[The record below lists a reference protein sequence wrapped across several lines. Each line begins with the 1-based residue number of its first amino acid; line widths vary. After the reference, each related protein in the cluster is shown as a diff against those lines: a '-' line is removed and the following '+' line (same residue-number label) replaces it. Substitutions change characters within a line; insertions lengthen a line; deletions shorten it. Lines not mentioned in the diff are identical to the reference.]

1 MRRAVII
8 SPTFNEAGNIEKLI
22 PLIFKQ
28 AENLPNWEIH
38 LLVVDSKSPDKT
50 GDIVEKLIS
59 KYPRLRLLRVE
70 KEGLG
75 KAYTQ
80 GFRIVIE
87 KLSPYLIFEIDA
99 DLSHDPREIPNFIRQ
114 IEKGADLVIGS
125 RYIKG
130 GSSPKEWALHRK
142 IFSFFGNLIVR
153 FGFMK
158 LNISD
163 WTSGYRAI
171 KTWVVKSTLNHV
183 KDYSGYVFQI
193 ALLND
198 SIIRG
203 AKIKEIPIR
212 FEDRK
217 IGKSKINSTQY
228 IVNIIAY
235 IFFHSAFIKFAIV
248 GLIGFIIDFGIS
260 YVFIEKF
267 RSAVWLGTLISTE
280 IAIISNFLLNN
291 FWSFSYKKLEHKLS
305 SYLANFL
312 KFNIVSSGSILLQ
325 TLGVQLAVNFF
336 GRQLWYVYKIII
348 IFFIVIP
355 YSYILYNKFIWKERN

>member
-28 AENLPNWEIH
+28 ADNLPNWEIH

-59 KYPRLRLLRVE
+59 KYPRLHLLRVE

-75 KAYTQ
+75 KAYTE
-80 GFRIVIE
+80 GFRVAIA
-87 KLSPYLIFEIDA
+87 KLSPYLLFEIDA
-99 DLSHDPREIPNFIRQ
+99 DLSHDPKEIPNFIQQ
-114 IEKGADLVIGS
+114 IEKGADFVIGS

-130 GSSPKEWALHRK
+130 GSSPKEWAIYRK

-158 LNISD
+158 LSIFD

-171 KTWVVKSTLNHV
+171 KTWLIKDTLDHIKN
-183 KDYSGYVFQI
+183 YSGYVFQI

-198 SIIRG
+198 SLKRG
-203 AKIKEIPIR
+203 AKIREIPIH

-228 IVNIIAY
+228 IANIFTY

-248 GLIGFIIDFGIS
+248 GLIGFVIDFGIS
-260 YVFIEKF
+260 YLFIERLK
-267 RSAVWLGTLISTE
+267 STIWIATLISTE
-280 IAIISNFLLNN
+280 TAIVSNFILNN
-291 FWSFSYKKLEHKLS
+291 FWSFAHKKIEPKLS
-305 SYLANFL
+305 AYLPNFI
-312 KFNIVSSGSILLQ
+312 KFNLVSSGSILIQ

-348 IFFIVIP
+348 IIFIVIP
-355 YSYILYNKFIWKERN
+355 YSYVLYNKFIWKER

>member
-28 AENLPNWEIH
+28 VDVLPNWEIH
-38 LLVVDSKSPDKT
+38 LLVVDSNSPDKT
-50 GDIVEKLIS
+50 GDIVKKLIT
-59 KYPRLRLLRVE
+59 KYPRLHLLKVD

-75 KAYTQ
+75 KAYTE
-80 GFRIVIE
+80 GFRVAIA
-87 KLSPYLIFEIDA
+87 KLSPYLLFEIDA

>member
-28 AENLPNWEIH
+28 VDVLPNWEIH
-38 LLVVDSKSPDKT
+38 LLVVDSNSPDKT
-50 GDIVEKLIS
+50 GDIVKKLIT
-59 KYPRLRLLRVE
+59 KYPRLHLLKVD

-75 KAYTQ
+75 KAYTE
-80 GFRIVIE
+80 GFRVAIA
-87 KLSPYLIFEIDA
+87 KLSPYLLFEIDA
-99 DLSHDPREIPNFIRQ
+99 DLSHDPREIPNFIQQ
-114 IEKGADLVIGS
+114 IEKGADFVIGS

-130 GSSPKEWALHRK
+130 GSSPKEWAIHRK

-158 LNISD
+158 LSISD

-171 KTWVVKSTLNHV
+171 KTWVIKDTLDHIKN
-183 KDYSGYVFQI
+183 YSGYVFQI

-198 SIIRG
+198 SLKRG
-203 AKIKEIPIR
+203 AKIREIPIQ

-228 IVNIIAY
+228 IANIFTY
-235 IFFHSAFIKFAIV
+235 IFFHSAFIKFAFV
-248 GLIGFIIDFGIS
+248 GLIGFVIDFGIS
-260 YVFIEKF
+260 YLFIERLKSTIWF
-267 RSAVWLGTLISTE
+267 GTLISTE
-280 IAIISNFLLNN
+280 TAIISNFFLNN
-291 FWSFSYKKLEHKLS
+291 FWSFAYKKIEPKFS
-305 SYLANFL
+305 AYLQNFI
-312 KFNIVSSGSILLQ
+312 KFNVVSSGSILIQ

-336 GRQLWYVYKIII
+336 GRQLWYIYKIII
-348 IFFIVIP
+348 IIFIVIP
-355 YSYILYNKFIWKERN
+355 YSYLLYNKFIWKEK

>member
-28 AENLPNWEIH
+28 ADNLPNWEIH

-348 IFFIVIP
+348 IFFIIIP